1 MDVAISV
8 APVILIHIKLMF
20 HFYTPG
26 NIRKLWFSDVFK
38 GEFSDVSKGI
48 EMEHRFKLG

>member
-1 MDVAISV
+1 MNVAISV

-38 GEFSDVSKGI
+38 GEFSDSKGI